1 MRRNPL
7 FHGITRENEEKLL
20 AALAG
25 SVRTFSAGETV
36 YAFGG
41 EKQGVCVVL
50 SGVLRLMMLEP
61 DGRYGFLERLGPGMP
76 FGNLFCEPAGDA
88 VLVAEAEGDVQV
100 LCLDAGRLLAPR
112 TAAQPQ
118 YAQFM
123 TTLFSCSAAL
133 SRALTRRISVLTAG
147 NMERRLLLYFR
158 FLAADA
164 HGTEF
169 DLPLSFVD
177 LAAYLA
183 ADRSA
188 MMRQLR
194 CMEREGIVCREGR
207 RIRLLNFT
215 GTIQNK
221 GE

>member
-123 TTLFSCSAAL
+123 MTLFSCSAAL
-133 SRALTRRISVLTAG
+133 SHALTRRISVLTAG
-147 NMERRLLLYFR
+147 NMEHRLLLYFR

-207 RIRLLNFT
+207 RIRLLSFT